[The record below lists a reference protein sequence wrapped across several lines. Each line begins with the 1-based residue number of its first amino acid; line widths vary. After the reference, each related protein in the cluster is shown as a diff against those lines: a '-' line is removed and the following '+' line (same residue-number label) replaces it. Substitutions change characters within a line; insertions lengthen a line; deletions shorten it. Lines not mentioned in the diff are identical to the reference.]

1 MLIILSSLWAYVTS
15 LDAIEYGS
23 ASKSKHKQPICVS
36 CSYQVPQASTTWGKN
51 IPNSAAGW
59 VRALIRPR
67 GMAEGSAAREGHVD
81 QLTEQK
87 VSTAARACLQVFK
100 PAVRLLT
107 DSRCKAIT

>member
-1 MLIILSSLWAYVTS
+1 MFISGASSFK
-15 LDAIEYGS
+15 DMGM
-23 ASKSKHKQPICVS
+23 
-36 CSYQVPQASTTWGKN
+36 N
-51 IPNSAAGW
+51 IPDTAVGW

-87 VSTAARACLQVFK
+87 VRTTARACLQMVD

-107 DSRCKAIT
+107 DGMM